1 MTTISRFG
9 FLALMLSLLAGCEVR
24 TAGEELL
31 TPIPEDAYVAV
42 MAELADLRRRPP
54 HARGQIERDRLA
66 DSVRTEVLIRHGV
79 TAAELIEFA
88 DVIGSDPSRMQSLT
102 ERIETFA
109 DSLEVATVRLDSIR
123 SDSVVQAQVS
133 ERQDS
138 LPVTDT
144 LGTDTLAIDTGRDTA
159 DSSEAQTAEPGA
171 RFADPDLE
179 VPADS
184 GETVDPAAAE
194 SDSLPAT
201 DTLRDVDSVPPTG
214 AAPIRRRPGN
224 SRRPVPR
231 PLPAAAPDSTP
242 GRSNHDA
249 KETDIGI
256 R

>member
-1 MTTISRFG
+1 MTMVSRFG
-9 FLALMLSLLAGCEVR
+9 FLALMLSLLAGCEAR
-24 TAGEELL
+24 TAGEESL
-31 TPIPEDAYVAV
+31 TPIPEDTYVAV

-54 HARGQIERDRLA
+54 PARGQIERDRLA
-66 DSVRTEVLIRHGV
+66 DSVRTDVLVRHGV

-88 DVIGSDPSRMQSLT
+88 DVVGSDPGRMQSLT

-109 DSLEVATVRLDSIR
+109 DSLEVAVARQDSIR
-123 SDSVVQAQVS
+123 SDSVGQAQVS

-144 LGTDTLAIDTGRDTA
+144 LAIGTGRDTA
-159 DSSEAQTAEPGA
+159 DSSEARTAEPGA

-179 VPADS
+179 LPADS

-231 PLPAAAPDSTP
+231 PPPAAATDSTP
-242 GRSNHDA
+242 GQSNPDA
-249 KETDIGI
+249 TATDIEI

>member
-1 MTTISRFG
+1 MTMVSRFG
-9 FLALMLSLLAGCEVR
+9 FLALMLSLLAGCEAR
-24 TAGEELL
+24 TAGEESL
-31 TPIPEDAYVAV
+31 TPIPEDTYVAV

-54 HARGQIERDRLA
+54 PARGQIERDRLA
-66 DSVRTEVLIRHGV
+66 DSVRTDVLVRHGV

-88 DVIGSDPSRMQSLT
+88 DVVGSDPGRMQSLT

-109 DSLEVATVRLDSIR
+109 DSLEVAVARQDSIR
-123 SDSVVQAQVS
+123 SDSVGQAQVS

-144 LGTDTLAIDTGRDTA
+144 LAIGTGRDTA
-159 DSSEAQTAEPGA
+159 DSSE
-171 RFADPDLE
+171 
-179 VPADS
+179 DS

-231 PLPAAAPDSTP
+231 PPPAAATDSTP
-242 GRSNHDA
+242 GQSNPDA
-249 KETDIGI
+249 TATDIEI